1 VIRNPEN
8 LSASA
13 SLRVVRNSVAHDD
26 DVSELIPEFL
36 LAQGRGSEFQGYCES
51 LSQRNFERSV
61 VVQADWGAALSAS
74 YLIGSVSRGNGGVV
88 KFWLAGPP
96 VSPESTCNV

>member
-1 VIRNPEN
+1 MRVADVSRWSGESGEVVDTERFEAHAWNLISQLPRSVLCAVIRNPEN

-36 LAQGRGSEFQGYCES
+36 LAQGRGFGVPG
-51 LSQRNFERSV
+51 LLR
-61 VVQADWGAALSAS
+61 
-74 YLIGSVSRGNGGVV
+74 VS
-88 KFWLAGPP
+88 
-96 VSPESTCNV
+96 EST